1 MKQESLQ
8 KTGHLAAEVEKK
20 RDRTGLIADLEKKCA
35 AAFGL
40 KDGKVAFQILTQA
53 ANLQCSSGSEKNLDN
68 FSTALGTLSEIAPR
82 GALEMLLAVQMMGVY
97 QAALKFLANATAE
110 GQTAEGR
117 DLNVLRATPLM
128 RLFLEQV
135 EAMQKLKGKA
145 GQQKVTVEHV
155 HVHQGGQAIVGAVS
169 ARVEGAREGASD
181 DRSPAKSA

>member
-97 QAALKFLANATAE
+97 QAALKFLANATPVIGTDRAKRAAE
-110 GQTAEGR
+110 WVWQLER
-117 DLNVLRATPLM
+117 QNDL
-128 RLFLEQV
+128 
-135 EAMQKLKGKA
+135 
-145 GQQKVTVEHV
+145 
-155 HVHQGGQAIVGAVS
+155 
-169 ARVEGAREGASD
+169 RELIALL
-181 DRSPAKSA
+181 A